1 MGAWAG
7 VRPTG
12 AEPTTRIKD
21 SMAKTS
27 SSKATRSRAGSSLS
41 AEALTACMRRAVAH
55 HHAGRFS
62 AAAKAYREVLAAAPD
77 HADALSSLAMIESR
91 AGRHQRAIHL
101 LQRAV
106 AADGSHPGQ
115 HMNLGA
121 ALAKAG
127 LVDEAADAYQ
137 RAISLQPTYPDPYYN
152 LGDLHLRAGRPE
164 AAIEV
169 FAACE
174 AARGRDYLALAYR
187 VHALRDAGREAEAR
201 WLLDYDRY
209 LMGYDFA
216 APDYHENMAAFNVA
230 LADHVS
236 THPTLRGGILSTEH
250 GEHTA
255 ELLDHPP
262 AVMRALEQ
270 CIHQGVRAY
279 MDTLPDD
286 PDHPAV
292 KYCPERYKL
301 SSWGVVMNDRGHERP
316 HVHPNGWLSGVLY
329 LELPA
334 VIDDPD
340 RQPEG
345 WLEFGRPSAALGFK
359 SAPELRHARPDY
371 GRMWLFPSYFYHGTV
386 PFRSKERR
394 ICIAFDVEPTA

>member
-1 MGAWAG
+1 
-7 VRPTG
+7 
-12 AEPTTRIKD
+12 
-21 SMAKTS
+21 MARTS
-27 SSKATRSRAGSSLS
+27 SNKAKRLKPGSRPS
-41 AEALTACMRRAVAH
+41 AEALAGLMRSAVGH

-62 AAAKAYREVLAAAPD
+62 AAAKGYREVLAAVPD

-91 AGRHQRAIHL
+91 AGRHLRAIHL

-106 AADGSHPGQ
+106 AADGSNPG
-115 HMNLGA
+115 HYMNLGA
-121 ALAKAG
+121 ALAGADR
-127 LVDEAADAYQ
+127 VDDAARAYQ
-137 RAISLQPTYPDPYYN
+137 RAIALHPTYPDPYYN
-152 LGDLHLRAGRPE
+152 LGDLHLRAGRPD
-164 AAIEV
+164 AAVEV

-187 VHALRDAGREAEAR
+187 VHALRDAGREEEAH
-201 WLLDYDRY
+201 WLLDYQHY
-209 LMGYDFA
+209 LMGYDFDVPEGYA
-216 APDYHENMAAFNVA
+216 DLAAFNTA
-230 LADHVS
+230 LAEHVS

-250 GEHTA
+250 GEHTG

-262 AVMRALEQ
+262 AVIRALEG

-279 MDTLPDD
+279 MDALPDD

-292 KYCPERYKL
+292 KFRPERYRL
-301 SSWGVVMNDRGHERP
+301 SSWGVVMNDRGHERA

-340 RQPEG
+340 RHPEG
-345 WLEFGRPSAALGFK
+345 WLELGRPTAALGFK
-359 SAPELRHARPDY
+359 RAPELRHARPAY

-386 PFRSKERR
+386 PFRSEQRR
-394 ICIAFDVEPTA
+394 ICIAFDVEPAP